1 MRMVASVPTRALA
14 RRHTTS
20 RIAADFNQ
28 AGLPLYA
35 AHIGIETPSDVAE
48 IPSWLNRMLSLP
60 SLPEPMLLRYDIN
73 LPFGGLVLAA
83 GRKGP

>member
-35 AHIGIETPSDVAE
+35 AHIGIETRSDVAE
-48 IPSWLNRMLSLP
+48 IPS
-60 SLPEPMLLRYDIN
+60 
-73 LPFGGLVLAA
+73 
-83 GRKGP
+83 